1 MERKLG
7 MQDREFWSC
16 YFQKFDIIL
25 EQTAE
30 KLGGGVGYV
39 NNRSK
44 NIEVYKPDFICETM
58 LRIPDT
64 RDQQFWNTHKND
76 QQERKQLTN

>member
-39 NNRSK
+39 NYRSK
-44 NIEVYKPDFICETM
+44 NIEVYKAGFI
-58 LRIPDT
+58 LWDNAQDT
-64 RDQQFWNTHKND
+64 RYKRSTVL
-76 QQERKQLTN
+76 EYT